1 MLVFFELKS
10 IVKLFRLLYV
20 SFFVGVHVD
29 VLHLLLDQEE
39 LSDVHILHA
48 FCRIHLFT
56 GTLSNVKLDSLPE
69 AIVVD
74 VVH

>member
-10 IVKLFRLLYV
+10 VVKLFRLLYV

-39 LSDVHILHA
+39 LSNVHILHT
-48 FCRIHLFT
+48 FGRIHLFT
-56 GTLSNVKLDSLPE
+56 GTLSNVELDSLPE